1 MLITAFP
8 EVNLRTPR
16 APNAVLSHAE
26 RARALSL
33 AQALCGERIA
43 WVWASPLPAAHQA
56 AQLVAGRLG
65 VSIREDMAVDLVEAL
80 SEIADAHRGE
90 SVLIVIGNVGAQ
102 AIQLA
107 GRDAARTEALVAA
120 LGNGSCVELAI
131 DGDGWVIEV
140 FESDKSGQ

>member
-1 MLITAFP
+1 
-8 EVNLRTPR
+8 
-16 APNAVLSHAE
+16 
-26 RARALSL
+26 
-33 AQALCGERIA
+33 
-43 WVWASPLPAAHQA
+43 
-56 AQLVAGRLG
+56 
-65 VSIREDMAVDLVEAL
+65 MAVDLVEAL